1 MEEFVERMSY
11 SDFEQLELF
20 AAFITAGG
28 MLPDLKNKNWAAFS
42 RKYNGPSYAK
52 RGYHTRMAKEYAKY
66 KNEKKTTEKK

>member
-1 MEEFVERMSY
+1 
-11 SDFEQLELF
+11 
-20 AAFITAGG
+20 
-28 MLPDLKNKNWAAFS
+28 MLDALRKKDWAAFA